1 MTSNLASEVIADH
14 AVQLREEA
22 QRVEKKQD
30 INCDAEEDSEQIEIS
45 RKFKDE
51 VVYINFFI
59 KYFLKTK
66 N

>member
-30 INCDAEEDSEQIEIS
+30 INCDVEEDSEQIEIS

-51 VVYINFFI
+51 VVY
-59 KYFLKTK
+59 
-66 N
+66 